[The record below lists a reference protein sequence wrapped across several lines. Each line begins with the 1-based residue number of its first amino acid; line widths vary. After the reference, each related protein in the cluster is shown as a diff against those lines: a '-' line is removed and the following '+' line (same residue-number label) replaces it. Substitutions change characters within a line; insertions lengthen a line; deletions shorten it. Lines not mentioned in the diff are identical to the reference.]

1 MTKLSLNEDW
11 AMQFQPVSRDRRC
24 FPERRFV
31 EKGPPPG
38 VSERRVRA
46 ERRGFEVIELD
57 FDERIALG
65 GERAAD

>member
-1 MTKLSLNEDW
+1 
-11 AMQFQPVSRDRRC
+11 MQFQSISRDRRR

-31 EKGPPPG
+31 EEGPPPG

-46 ERRGFEVIELD
+46 ERRGFEVIELN

-65 GERAAD
+65 GERVVD